1 MQGRVTGTFITTSA
15 RSVRRTPMATAA
27 DVKQYLKTVDFPA
40 GKDTI
45 AYEAQMAGAPE
56 DVIKALKAM
65 PPVDYANKEEV
76 LRSAH
81 TEP

>member
-1 MQGRVTGTFITTSA
+1 
-15 RSVRRTPMATAA
+15 MATAA

-56 DVIKALKAM
+56 DVVKALKAM
-65 PPVDYANKEEV
+65 PPVDYANKDEV

>member
-1 MQGRVTGTFITTSA
+1 
-15 RSVRRTPMATAA
+15 MATAA
-27 DVKQYLKTVDFPA
+27 DVKKYLKTVDFPA
-40 GKDTI
+40 DKDTI
-45 AYEAQMAGAPE
+45 AYEAQQLGAPE

-65 PPVDYANKEEV
+65 PPVDYANKDEV